1 MTQNDNGPGPG
12 RKYGEMA
19 AFMFSWKVVF
29 LYRPLSDGLDEDDC
43 HYHAGVKKFKLKEF
57 SDLGFFIITILDVT
71 IGERRSGL
79 WILLRFLCF
88 KLPPSTQTQHELSQ
102 IRTWAHESS
111 KTRHQN
117 CYKGERTNGF
127 ATFQRCVEFSSTGAC
142 GEFLVFS
149 GKIRWH
155 FQPQPHGYFITI
167 VATCWPSKRQ
177 KSVFPRPEHVYTW
190 ITSYFHKT

>member
-1 MTQNDNGPGPG
+1 MKCWWCSAHGH
-12 RKYGEMA
+12 M
-19 AFMFSWKVVF
+19 S
-29 LYRPLSDGLDEDDC
+29 LYRPSPDDLDEDDC
-43 HYHAGVKKFKLKEF
+43 HYHAGVKKLKLKEF
-57 SDLGFFIITILDVT
+57 RDLGFFIILDVK

-79 WILLRFLCF
+79 WILLRFFWYGQASF
-88 KLPPSTQTQHELSQ
+88 KLPPSTQTQHKLSQ
-102 IRTWAHESS
+102 IRTWVHECS

-177 KSVFPRPEHVYTW
+177 KSVFPRPEHVYT
-190 ITSYFHKT
+190 